1 MRLREMRLRRSFFL
15 FSFFFFFFAVL
26 FVVVGPWFPGG
37 EGGGGEKPLD
47 KEDYEDCDW
56 LHATLFRETGARRGA
71 RARR

>member
-15 FSFFFFFFAVL
+15 FSFFSLLSYSLLLAP
-26 FVVVGPWFPGG
+26 GFPEGR
-37 EGGGGEKPLD
+37 GGGGEKPLD